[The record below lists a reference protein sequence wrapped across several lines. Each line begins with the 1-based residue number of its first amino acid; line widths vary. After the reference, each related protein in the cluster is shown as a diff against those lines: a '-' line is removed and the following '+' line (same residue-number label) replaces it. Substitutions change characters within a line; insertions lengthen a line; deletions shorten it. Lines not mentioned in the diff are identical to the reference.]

1 MAIDESDQRS
11 YAVTFGQS
19 TSLGRALVSSLLS
32 SSPHALIRI
41 LDPLEPTQPPGP
53 APVYHDRISYFH
65 NSDFLDRAQ
74 LIGALSGSSVV
85 FHVDPTRAAQS
96 QSFGRIHSLS
106 VGFTRALISAC
117 PEAGVR
123 RMVYTGSSDV
133 VITGGGNVC
142 NADESLPYPDEFDDP
157 LSELRAQVE
166 MRVLCANGKN
176 GLHTCA
182 LRPSFM
188 FGPGDE
194 NLVPFFVSFARSFF
208 SKFIIGNGKNK
219 CDFSYVE
226 NVAHANICADK
237 ALSLDPISVSGKPYF
252 VTNEEPVETWEF
264 ISSIL
269 EGLGY
274 QRPLICLPTKIV
286 LAAASVTELTR
297 QRISFGALSSHLLSR
312 PVIYLLASTRT
323 FNCSKAKRILGY
335 SPVVRLEDGIAQ
347 TVDSFSKFANSLNFD
362 GRREVGE
369 PSKASMLLGSG
380 LVAEILLWRDEK
392 RTFLFVM
399 FSFLFYYMFLLS
411 GRTFVSALANIL
423 LVISVSLFGHGYLP
437 HSVYGFNIEKLPP
450 NCFHA
455 SEATATDL
463 FRRLASM
470 WNNGVSTVLQLAEGR
485 HWKLLLKFY
494 AYFQAVSSLYFLRL
508 LFHLPLPI
516 LVGFSLVCTFSGFL
530 IYEQCEHEI
539 DMLITI
545 ALGRVK
551 LLAPQIISKLPSPVL
566 DYMSN
571 FL

>member
-1 MAIDESDQRS
+1 MAIDESDHYQRT
-11 YAVTFGQS
+11 YAVTFGHS
-19 TSLGRALVSSLLS
+19 TSLGRALVSSLLA

-41 LDPLEPTQPPGP
+41 LDPLQPTQP
-53 APVYHDRISYFH
+53 APVYHDRISDHH

-96 QSFGRIHSLS
+96 QSFARIHSLS
-106 VGFTRALISAC
+106 LGFTKALISAC
-117 PEAGVR
+117 AEAGVR
-123 RMVYTGSSDV
+123 RLVYTGSSDV
-133 VITGGGNVC
+133 VISGGGDVC
-142 NADESLPYPDEFDDP
+142 NVDESLPYPDEYDDP

-166 MRVLCANGKN
+166 MRVLCASGKN

-188 FGPGDE
+188 FGTGDE

-219 CDFSYVE
+219 CDFTYVE
-226 NVAHANICADK
+226 NVAHANICANK

-252 VTNEEPVETWEF
+252 VTNEEPVETWDF

-274 QRPLICLPTKIV
+274 QRPLICLPAKILLV
-286 LAAASVTELTR
+286 AASVTELTR
-297 QRISFGALSSHLLSR
+297 QRIRFGTLSSQLLSR
-312 PVIYLLASTRT
+312 PVIYSLASTRT
-323 FNCSKAKRILGY
+323 FNCSKAKRILSY

-347 TVDSFSKFANSLNFD
+347 TVESFSKLANSLGFD

-455 SEATATDL
+455 SETTVAGL
-463 FRRLASM
+463 FRQLASM
-470 WNNGVSTVLQLAEGR
+470 WNRGVHTVLRLADGQD
-485 HWKLLLKFY
+485 WKLLLK
-494 AYFQAVSSLYFLRL
+494 AVSSLYFLRL
-508 LFHLPLPI
+508 VFHLPVPI
-516 LVGFSLVCTFSGFL
+516 LVGFSLVCTFSGFM

-539 DMLITI
+539 DMLITT

-551 LLAPQIISKLPSPVL
+551 LLAPQIISKLPGPVL